1 MDAKE
6 ATRGHA
12 CGARGAGRHHLEMSE
27 MTHCSSSSE
36 SCWWAHDKRNAPGI
50 IGFLL
55 LFVTLESRARLRAET
70 KPPSNPND
78 RSFTEISI

>member
-12 CGARGAGRHHLEMSE
+12 CGAGRHHLEMSE
-27 MTHCSSSSE
+27 MTHCSLSSE
-36 SCWWAHDKRNAPGI
+36 SYWWAHDKRNAPGI

-55 LFVTLESRARLRAET
+55 LFVKLESHVRLHTEA
-70 KPPSNPND
+70 KPPSLNNQGARPSS
-78 RSFTEISI
+78 RESE

>member
-12 CGARGAGRHHLEMSE
+12 CGARGAGRHQLEMSE
-27 MTHCSSSSE
+27 MTHCSLSSE

-55 LFVTLESRARLRAET
+55 LSLKPQSRARLRAEI
-70 KPPSNPND
+70 KPPSLNNQGAPP
-78 RSFTEISI
+78 S